1 MMCMRVT
8 GTCHIYFTF
17 DIGFA
22 VGLAH
27 VERLVAEDKLGQAFK
42 RPRRAPEA
50 SQLPRH
56 SARLMQRG
64 ATIAIETFLIDPNV
78 EITIWEFGAATV
90 AYRARVDAEL
100 TELVTLADELWDHPG
115 LMSDARRRANELLVA
130 LGAAIDKP
138 GLSGRVEDYVVF
150 ELRLP
155 EGTPIAALLDTHAA
169 TVASILRAEPA
180 QLAQEEIADAL
191 SVHCAYLPDEIV
203 LIDWFAALLVGD
215 DMEDERRVL
224 EAAVAEL
231 LELRYLDEQLDRGI
245 DDAHAVLRKA
255 RSAMASLSTR
265 GHDLNQIAQ
274 LQADAAVLFEGVD
287 NALKL
292 LGDQYLARLY
302 RAAAGRF
309 HVPQWTA
316 SIERKLKLLDGIY
329 DKLATRATSLRLELL
344 EVIVIVLIAVSA
356 LIPFFFSY

>member
-1 MMCMRVT
+1 MLSMRVT

-22 VGLAH
+22 VGLAQ
-27 VERLVAEDKLGQAFK
+27 VERLIAEDKLGQAFK

-50 SQLPRH
+50 AQLPRH
-56 SARLMQRG
+56 SVRLMQRG
-64 ATIAIETFLIDPNV
+64 ATLAIESFLIDPNV

-90 AYRARVDAEL
+90 AYRASIDSEL
-100 TELVTLADELWDHPG
+100 TQLVGLADELWDHAG
-115 LMSDARRRANELLVA
+115 LMSDARRRANELLLA

-138 GLSGRVEDYVVF
+138 ALSERVEDYVVF

-155 EGTPIAALLDTHAA
+155 DGTPIGALLDTHAS
-169 TVASILRAEPA
+169 TIASILRAEPA
-180 QLAQEEIADAL
+180 QLAREEIDDAL
-191 SVHCAYLPDEIV
+191 SVRCAYLPEELV
-203 LIDWFAALLVGD
+203 LIDWFAAILVGE

-224 EAAVAEL
+224 ETAVAEL

-255 RSAMASLSTR
+255 RSTLASLSTR
-265 GHDLNQIAQ
+265 GHDLNQVAQ

-329 DKLATRATSLRLELL
+329 DKLASRATSLRLELL
-344 EVIVIVLIAVSA
+344 ELVIIVLIAVSSVM
-356 LIPFFFSY
+356 PFVLD